1 MTDVHLTETEIQ
13 QLCTLAGKLN
23 WTSSQT
29 RPGISYQAC
38 EVSTSIKNSTI
49 CDLKTANKYIRKLES
64 LEVVLKFPNL
74 GNLENVRI
82 MCFSVASFANLKS
95 GFSQG
100 GFVIFLCGSG
110 KDAPIAWKLN
120 KLKRV
125 VKSKL
130 SAETLALEE
139 ALESSFIIKSLLC
152 ELLNKDMKSDL
163 FPVYCSTDNKSLVCT
178 INSTKTLTEKGL
190 KVDVCIVREMIE
202 KQEVKGVS

>member
-1 MTDVHLTETEIQ
+1 MLP
-13 QLCTLAGKLN
+13 L
-23 WTSSQT
+23 
-29 RPGISYQAC
+29 
-38 EVSTSIKNSTI
+38 
-49 CDLKTANKYIRKLES
+49 
-64 LEVVLKFPNL
+64 
-74 GNLENVRI
+74 
-82 MCFSVASFANLKS
+82 ANLKS
-95 GFSQG
+95 GCSQG

-110 KDAPIAWKLN
+110 KDAPIEWKLN

-163 FPVYCSTDNKSLVCT
+163 FPVYCSTHNKSLVCT
-178 INSTKTLTEKGL
+178 INSTKTLIEKCL
-190 KVDVCIVREMIE
+190 KVDVCIAREMIE